1 MKKTIFFLA
10 LTCIFMASCNED
22 LSTNE
27 IETQEKNKIVE
38 NAKQSVQTIFT
49 NYENKDVIPTPSKF
63 ENGKEVTRTFKIH
76 RSIGEVQT
84 LYPSDECNPNA
95 QVIMTGAGNA
105 TFVGNFNVLI
115 KYCVDINQTPTS
127 LITADMT
134 AANGD
139 IIYTLMIGSEY
150 KDAVFYSYYTIIGG
164 TGKFTGAYGDITLYG
179 LFDGTH
185 FDVEG
190 GGSITF

>member
-1 MKKTIFFLA
+1 M
-10 LTCIFMASCNED
+10 
-22 LSTNE
+22 
-27 IETQEKNKIVE
+27 
-38 NAKQSVQTIFT
+38 
-49 NYENKDVIPTPSKF
+49 
-63 ENGKEVTRTFKIH
+63 TRNIKIH
-76 RSIGEVQT
+76 RSIGVVQT
-84 LYPSDECNPNA
+84 VYPSDECSPFA

-127 LITADMT
+127 LITSDLT

-139 IIYTLMIGSEY
+139 IIRSLMIGSEY
-150 KDAVFYSYYTIIGG
+150 KDAVFYTYYTIIGG
-164 TGKFTGAYGDITLYG
+164 TGRFTGAYGDITLYG
-179 LFDGTH
+179 LFDGNH